1 MVLFRKKTRKPTM
14 RIAVLYRLKMPHSIR
29 IYTDNIIAHLER
41 AGVRCGMFAP
51 GESLPLGTDLCW
63 DPGCSGGKPPSPA
76 LRNVEVPIIAT
87 VHDAAPMAA
96 LSSEYYPN
104 ALRACYGSLKNFKKR
119 LGWRYFRT
127 RCAGFIT
134 VSEFAKNEIITCLGL
149 EDHKIEVIYH
159 GVDHK
164 IFYPVAESDI
174 NGKYFLHISQYQP
187 IKNID
192 RIIKAHN
199 LIKENTETDLVLVI
213 AGFRGII
220 QEAGVS
226 IISTAKSQADLADF
240 YRGAMGFLYPSLR
253 ESFGMP
259 PIEAM
264 ASGCPVIT
272 SNSSACGEIGS
283 GGAILVDPRSVQDIA
298 QAMSR
303 VATDGDLRKD
313 LRQRGLERA
322 KEFTWSRAAELHIM
336 AFEKA
341 LARMSVI
348 G

>member
-1 MVLFRKKTRKPTM
+1 M

-41 AGVRCGMFAP
+41 AGVRCDLFAP
-51 GESLPLGTDLCW
+51 GKSLPLDADLCW
-63 DPGCSGGKPPSPA
+63 DPGCSGGKPPPLA
-76 LRNVEVPIIAT
+76 LRNIEIPIIAT

-96 LSSEYYPN
+96 LPSEYYPN
-104 ALRACYGSLKNFKKR
+104 PLRAHYGSLKNFKKR
-119 LGWRYFRT
+119 LGWSYFRT
-127 RCAGFIT
+127 RCTSYIT
-134 VSEFAKNEIITCLGL
+134 VSEFAKNEIMTCLDMA
-149 EDHKIEVIYH
+149 EHKIKVIYH

-164 IFYPVAESDI
+164 LFYPGAES
-174 NGKYFLHISQYQP
+174 GGHKRYFLHISQYQP

-199 LIKENTETDLVLVI
+199 LIKEITETDLVLVV
-213 AGFRGII
+213 AGFRGTI
-220 QEAGVS
+220 QEGGVTT
-226 IISTAKSQADLADF
+226 ISTAKTQADLADL

-253 ESFGMP
+253 ESFGIP
-259 PIEAM
+259 LIEAM

-272 SNSSACGEIGS
+272 SNSSACAEIGN
-283 GGAILVDPRSVQDIA
+283 GGAMLVDPRSVQDIA

-303 VATDGDLRKD
+303 VAVDGNLRKD

-322 KEFTWSRAAELHIM
+322 KGFTWSRAAKLHIL

-341 LARMSVI
+341 LARKQERV
-348 G
+348 

>member
-1 MVLFRKKTRKPTM
+1 M

-41 AGVRCGMFAP
+41 AGVRCDLFAP
-51 GESLPLGTDLCW
+51 GKSLPLGADLCW
-63 DPGCSGGKPPSPA
+63 DPGCSGGKPPSLA

-96 LSSEYYPN
+96 LPSEYYPN
-104 ALRACYGSLKNFKKR
+104 ALRARYGSLKNFKKR
-119 LGWRYFRT
+119 LGWNYFRT
-127 RCAGFIT
+127 RCAGYIT
-134 VSEFAKNEIITCLGL
+134 VSEFAKNEIMTCLGL
-149 EDHKIEVIYH
+149 EENKIKVIYH

-164 IFYPVAESDI
+164 IFYPGAESDKH
-174 NGKYFLHISQYQP
+174 GRYFLHISQYQP

-199 LIKENTETDLVLVI
+199 LIKGITETNLVLVL

-220 QEAGVS
+220 QDSDVTT
-226 IISTAKSQADLADF
+226 ITTAKKQADLAEL
-240 YRGAMGFLYPSLR
+240 YRGAIGFVYPSLR
-253 ESFGMP
+253 ESFGIP

-264 ASGCPVIT
+264 VSGCPVIT
-272 SNSSACGEIGS
+272 SNSSACVEIGN
-283 GGAILVDPRSVQDIA
+283 GAALLVDPRSVQDIA

-303 VATDGDLRKD
+303 VAADGDLRKD

-322 KEFTWSRAAELHIM
+322 KGFTWSRAAELHIM

-341 LARMSVI
+341 LARKSVI